1 MLIVSYGF
9 KNQASVLSM
18 KSHFSSRSA
27 EVSLLWR
34 DHISAKLS
42 VGKNPHVKHSS
53 ALPHS
58 QAERCPSKLGFV
70 AVFFEEQK
78 QLVV

>member
-1 MLIVSYGF
+1 M
-9 KNQASVLSM
+9 LSM
-18 KSHFSSRSA
+18 KSHFSGPSA
-27 EVSLLWR
+27 EVLLLWR

-42 VGKNPHVKHSS
+42 ACKNPHVKIVS
-53 ALPHS
+53 ALADS